1 MLRRTMLTLLF
12 LVSALALVAFVYV
25 AARVVGRP
33 HAIDPV
39 EVAVLE
45 GAERLVHGDPLYVA
59 PATADVPSLMPGYPF
74 AVSLLVRAFGP
85 GLWEPR
91 ALALVATLLIALMV
105 LAIIRMETES
115 WTLATAG
122 VGFLLLGY
130 GLLAEPPGVAR
141 PETLMLLLVLLGFF
155 VLRMTNGVVGVLLS
169 ALVFAAAFFTDLTAV
184 WFVAAALFALV
195 IDEHRRLI
203 TFTLVIGVLI
213 GGGYVALSEAL
224 GPWFNFNAWDHPF
237 AALRFSVLRPLHY
250 VGDHLLGKLGVLS
263 LAAVLSFAMPTQPW
277 RGKGGLWMC
286 MGVAALVGG
295 LLSTQSSAFGPQSLI
310 ASVVVLALV
319 GPISMQ
325 RVTRHLAAWPG
336 SSRLGGQ
343 GVVLAALTL
352 QFIVFLAC
360 LSPSRWLSGMVSAQP
375 NPPSISEP
383 RAPQLPRS

>member
-1 MLRRTMLTLLF
+1 MVRRTFLIFLF
-12 LVSALALVAFVYV
+12 LVSTLALVAFVYV
-25 AARVVGRP
+25 AARIVGRP

-39 EVAVLE
+39 EVSVLE
-45 GAERLVHGDPLYVA
+45 GAERLAHGDPLYVA
-59 PATADVPSLMPGYPF
+59 PAAADEPSLMPGYPF
-74 AVSLLVRAFGP
+74 AVSLLVGAFGP

-91 ALALVATLLIALMV
+91 ALALLATLLIALMI
-105 LAIIRMETES
+105 LAIIRLETES
-115 WTLATAG
+115 WTLAVAG

-130 GLLAEPPGVAR
+130 GLLAEPPAVAR
-141 PETLMLLLVLLGFF
+141 PETLMLLLALLGFF
-155 VLRMTNGVVGVLLS
+155 ALRLTNGVVGVLLS
-169 ALVFAAAFFTDLTAV
+169 SVLFAAAFFTDLAAA
-184 WFVAAALFALV
+184 WFVAAAIFALM
-195 IDEHRRLI
+195 IDEPRRLVV
-203 TFTLVIGVLI
+203 FTLTIAVLI
-213 GGGYVALSEAL
+213 GGAYVAFSQML
-224 GPWFNFNAWDHPF
+224 GPWFNFNAWDHPL
-237 AALRFSVLRPLHY
+237 AALRFSAARPLHY

-286 MGVAALVGG
+286 MGIAALLGG
-295 LLSTQSSAFGPQSLI
+295 LLSTQSTAFGPQSLI

-343 GVVLAALTL
+343 GVVVAALTL

-375 NPPSISEP
+375 DPPSISAP
-383 RAPQLPRS
+383 RTPPLPRG